1 MMLSSR
7 QDLLGYVLILFIVG
21 IVLKLYF
28 DSDVFNLKCIIS
40 GVDGNTYCVRERNKL
55 QLVADLLA
63 KVTNK
68 LKSLVEHMNQKYPDR
83 ENVKRMVENF
93 NPKKISE
100 TLPTS
105 THTAY
110 SENKGEKL
118 AFCVTKKKNGT
129 KLIDEN
135 TLTFVAIHELA
146 HIATKSIGHKDEFW
160 NNFKFLLE
168 NAKEIGI
175 YNPIDYKNKPKEYC
189 GMMITDNPYY
199 DL

>member
-1 MMLSSR
+1 MNK
-7 QDLLGYVLILFIVG
+7 DNLLFYSLVALIIG
-21 IVLKLYF
+21 IALRSYIN
-28 DSDVFNLKCIIS
+28 SEMFNLKCIIS
-40 GVDGNTYCVRERNKL
+40 QVDGNKYCVRERNKL

-63 KVTNK
+63 KVTKK
-68 LKSLVEHMNQKYPDR
+68 LKDLVKHMEEKYPDR
-83 ENVKRMVENF
+83 ENVKRLVKNF
-93 NPKKISE
+93 NPKKIYE

-118 AFCVTKKKNGT
+118 AFCVTRKKNGN

-146 HIATKSIGHKDEFW
+146 HIATKSVGHKDEFW

-168 NAKEIGI
+168 EAKLINI
-175 YNPIDYKNKPKEYC
+175 YSPVDYKKQPKEYC
-189 GMMITDNPYY
+189 GMKITDNPYF